1 MSPQRKPYPPLAI
14 TAVLFTLL
22 FAGMAIA
29 IIWLLGV
36 DDPVCLKHLIE
47 DSGPVQGFGQTAIG
61 LAFACALAYTVLDRE
76 RRVSY
81 LFLSYLLMFYF
92 LREADYHYKVSE
104 HAKATQF
111 KRFFLHDQ
119 IPLTSKLF
127 LAVIVI
133 LFLVVMYRY
142 LRDHRATLLRA
153 LEQRL
158 PWAIGAVTWAAVFG
172 ASQLVDQI
180 PAFHTI
186 QGQVFEEVF
195 EASAEVI
202 ALMSLLLFRVQLW
215 GDRRSGPAPAA
226 PVEHGGLPQ

>member
-1 MSPQRKPYPPLAI
+1 MQNAGHRRPYPSLPVTAALLAVVFVAMAAAI
-14 TAVLFTLL
+14 T
-22 FAGMAIA
+22 
-29 IIWLLGV
+29 WLLGV
-36 DDPVCLKHLIE
+36 DDPVQAKYLIE
-47 DSGPVQGFGQTAIG
+47 DTGPVQGLGETAIG
-61 LAFACALAYTVLDRE
+61 LAFACSLVYTLIDRE

-81 LFLSYLLMFYF
+81 LFLSYLLMFYY
-92 LREADYHYKVSE
+92 LREADYHYKLSE

-111 KRFFLHDQ
+111 KRFFLHEQ

-127 LAVIVI
+127 LAAIVI

-142 LRDHRATLLRA
+142 LRDHRATLLQA
-153 LEQRL
+153 LQQRL

-180 PAFHTI
+180 PAFHTV

-215 GDRRSGPAPAA
+215 GDRRNGRAPAA
-226 PVEHGGLPQ
+226 AG

>member
-1 MSPQRKPYPPLAI
+1 MQNARHRRPYPSLPI
-14 TAVLFTLL
+14 TAAL
-22 FAGMAIA
+22 FAVVFVAMAATIA
-29 IIWLLGV
+29 WLWGI
-36 DDPVCLKHLIE
+36 DDPVHAKYLIE
-47 DSGPVQGFGQTAIG
+47 DTGPVQGLGETAIG
-61 LAFACALAYTVLDRE
+61 LAFACSLVYTLIDRE
-76 RRVSY
+76 RRGSY
-81 LFLSYLLMFYF
+81 LFLSYLLMFYY
-92 LREADYHYKVSE
+92 LREADYHYKLSE

-127 LAVIVI
+127 LAAIVI

-142 LRDHRATLLRA
+142 LRDHRTTLLRA

-215 GDRRSGPAPAA
+215 GDRRSVPAPG
-226 PVEHGGLPQ
+226 EHRSVLE